1 MLVNKPG
8 HDSKYFSL
16 DIVHLF
22 ASIEQNSILKGFM
35 DTSFGETLRRRRE
48 ERGLGLRELARQIGK
63 SQGYLSDV
71 EKDKAAPPS
80 VDVIMDL
87 ALALQV
93 DKWELL
99 RAADKEVEY
108 IARQPEAADFLRK
121 TSYFGPEEWRKTKQL
136 VEIAGLGKKG
146 KEGK

>member
-1 MLVNKPG
+1 M
-8 HDSKYFSL
+8 
-16 DIVHLF
+16 F
-22 ASIEQNSILKGFM
+22 ARIEHKAYLREDM
-35 DTSFGETLRRRRE
+35 DTSFGETLRKMRE
-48 ERGLGLRELARQIGK
+48 EQGRGLRELARRVGK

-71 EKDKAAPPS
+71 EKDKVAPPS
-80 VDVIMDL
+80 VEVIL
-87 ALALQV
+87 AIAEALQV

-121 TSYFGPEEWRKTKQL
+121 TSEFGPEEWKKAEQL

-146 KEGK
+146 KEES